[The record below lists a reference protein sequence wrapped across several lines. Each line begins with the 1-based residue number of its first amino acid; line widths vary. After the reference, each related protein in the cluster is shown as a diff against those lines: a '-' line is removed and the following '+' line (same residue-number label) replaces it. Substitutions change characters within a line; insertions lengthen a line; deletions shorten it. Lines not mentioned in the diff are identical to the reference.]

1 MNKQTPAQR
10 EQGYI
15 LLLTLITLVVLLFGV
30 LFVTRGNLLQT
41 VMTGNTLQR
50 QKDVQVGD
58 LALRQ
63 VQLAIIQTACNGSP
77 NTCGLLQTVAQGQ
90 PWFPVTDAAS
100 SMPWTGSSYPTQTF
114 WANCLANQTCDSL
127 AHIKST
133 VLASVSPPPDVLP
146 GAANILAVV
155 VPAALPPDSS
165 ACVVTTANGT
175 TAPAN
180 GYTANYYE
188 IFLNVR
194 EANGQTAV
202 TTDNVFK
209 LCTTAN

>member
-100 SMPWTGSSYPTQTF
+100 SMPWTGSTYPTQTF

-133 VLASVSPPPDVLP
+133 VLASVSPPQPFCP
-146 GAANILAVV
+146 ERPIFW
-155 VPAALPPDSS
+155 PSS
-165 ACVVTTANGT
+165 CQPRCRQTRRRVSSRRRMGRLHRQMATRRITTR
-175 TAPAN
+175 
-180 GYTANYYE
+180 
-188 IFLNVR
+188 F
-194 EANGQTAV
+194 
-202 TTDNVFK
+202 F
-209 LCTTAN
+209 

>member
-63 VQLAIIQTACNGSP
+63 VQLAIIQTACGGNP
-77 NTCGLLQTVAQGQ
+77 NTCGLLQTAAQGQ
-90 PWFPVTDAAS
+90 PWFPVTDAGAA
-100 SMPWTGSSYPTQTF
+100 MPWSGNSPTQTF
-114 WANCLANQTCDSL
+114 WASCQANQTCDTL
-127 AHIKST
+127 AHIQSS
-133 VLASVSPPPDVLP
+133 VLASASPKPTVLP
-146 GAANILAVV
+146 GASNTLAVV
-155 VPAALPPDSS
+155 VPATLPPDPS
-165 ACVVTTANGT
+165 ACDVLAPNGA

-180 GYTANYYE
+180 NYTANYYE
-188 IFLNVR
+188 IFLNIR
-194 EANGQTAV
+194 EANGQTGV
-202 TTDNVFK
+202 STTNVFK
-209 LCTTAN
+209 LCTAN